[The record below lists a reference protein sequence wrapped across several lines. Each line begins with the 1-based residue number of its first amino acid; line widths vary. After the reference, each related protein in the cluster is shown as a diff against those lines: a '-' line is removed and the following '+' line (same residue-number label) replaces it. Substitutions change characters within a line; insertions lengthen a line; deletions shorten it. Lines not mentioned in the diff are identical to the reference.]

1 MDILFAYRR
10 PGDAETLMD
19 SSLETLE
26 FGGIKF
32 MDFGPKEVA
41 FIRHVHLHGGS
52 NPMHSNSDGGKN
64 ASDYKTSVVS

>member
-1 MDILFAYRR
+1 MDC
-10 PGDAETLMD
+10 
-19 SSLETLE
+19 SLETLE

-64 ASDYKTSVVS
+64 TFDYMTSVIS